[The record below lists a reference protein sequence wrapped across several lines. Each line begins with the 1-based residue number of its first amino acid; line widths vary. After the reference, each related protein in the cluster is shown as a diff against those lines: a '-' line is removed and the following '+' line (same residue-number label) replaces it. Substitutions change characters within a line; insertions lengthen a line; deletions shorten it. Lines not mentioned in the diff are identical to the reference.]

1 MAYDPV
7 SAIISAPV
15 SIYDVQ
21 QCFGSGRN
29 DVGGLIAN
37 VNINKWAKYKPVRS
51 ATIDTVTGQW
61 SAALNK
67 WLSSAIWWKTADG
80 KCGLNIDTFNSA
92 GSISISTNFL
102 YKLKNGLLPWNYLR
116 PQGGASSPYRLQDF
130 ARYYHDAVPAVGTC
144 GVQDGQVVWVHRT
157 GQATTLQIDYDAPSD
172 DEVNLTLQD
181 FTINSTPMSQ
191 FYLGMLLWR
200 ENGNYML
207 VTTSQPMGTGIS
219 VSIEVEIGYSD
230 TGNWSM
236 VPFICSQR
244 IQQGGTI
251 PAATYL
257 SAGIT
262 TPVSFIVKPDSQT
275 IEYFVSAAWNSANT
289 RISAF
294 TKVVNNL
301 SSTQNVMNVTIYIYT
316 TSSPSTTPDQGGS
329 LVTSRNIGSCT
340 IASGDDYDFSEQ
352 LFAVTRNTSLTYW
365 VGATGNGGGVE
376 PGSWMMVE
384 DADEPLQ

>member
-1 MAYDPV
+1 MGY
-7 SAIISAPV
+7 SASSGIISGPV
-15 SIYDVQ
+15 NIRDVQ
-21 QCFGSGRN
+21 QCFGTSRN
-29 DVGGLIAN
+29 DVGNLISN
-37 VNINKWAKYKPVRS
+37 VAINKWAKYKPVRLAS
-51 ATIDTVTGQW
+51 IDTVTGQW
-61 SAALNK
+61 N
-67 WLSSAIWWKTADG
+67 SSQSNWKSTATWWKGDG
-80 KCGLNIDTFNSA
+80 KCGFSIDTFGSA
-92 GSISISTNFL
+92 GSIDISSNFL

-130 ARYYHDAVPAVGTC
+130 AMYYHDAVPAVGMC

-207 VTTSQPMGTGIS
+207 VTASQPMGTGIS

-236 VPFICSQR
+236 VPFVCSQR

-262 TPVSFIVKPDSQT
+262 TPVTFIVKPDTQT

-289 RISAF
+289 SISAF
-294 TKVVNNL
+294 TKVINNL
-301 SSTQNVMNVTIYIYT
+301 SSTQNITNVTIYIYT
-316 TSSPSTTPDQGGS
+316 TSSPSTTPDTGGT

-340 IASGDDYDFSEQ
+340 VASGDDYDFSEQ
-352 LFAVTRNTSLTYW
+352 IFLLTRNTSLTYW

>member
-92 GSISISTNFL
+92 GSIRVSTDFL

-191 FYLGMLLWR
+191 LFLGMLLWR

-207 VTTSQPMGTGIS
+207 VTTSRPMGTGIS

-244 IQQGGTI
+244 IQQGGEI

-262 TPVSFIVKPDSQT
+262 TPINFIAKPDTQA

-294 TKVVNNL
+294 TKVINNL

>member
-1 MAYDPV
+1 MAY
-7 SAIISAPV
+7 SNGIITAPV
-15 SIYDVQ
+15 SISDVQ
-21 QCFGSGRN
+21 RAIGSSAN
-29 DVGGLIAN
+29 DVGRLCVGA
-37 VNINKWAKYKPVRS
+37 NINKWAKYKPVRS
-51 ATIDTVTGQW
+51 AVIDTVTGQW
-61 SAALNK
+61 SATLNA
-67 WLSSAIWWKTADG
+67 WLSSAHWWKAADG

-130 ARYYHDAVPAVGTC
+130 AQYYHDAVPAVGTC

-236 VPFICSQR
+236 MPFICSQR

-262 TPVSFIVKPDSQT
+262 TPVSFIAKPDSQT

-294 TKVVNNL
+294 TKVINNL

-316 TSSPSTTPDQGGS
+316 TSSPSIKPGQGGDT

-340 IASGDDYDFSEQ
+340 IAPGDDYDFSEQ

-365 VGATGNGGGVE
+365 IGATGNGGSVDFESWQQIEE
-376 PGSWMMVE
+376 P
-384 DADEPLQ
+384 DEPLQ

>member
-1 MAYDPV
+1 MSYNPTEK
-7 SAIISAPV
+7 IISAPV

-51 ATIDTVTGQW
+51 STIDTVTGQW
-61 SAALNK
+61 STVLNK
-67 WLSSAIWWKTADG
+67 WLSSAIWWKADG
-80 KCGLNIDTFNSA
+80 KCGFNIDTFNSA
-92 GSISISTNFL
+92 GSISIPTNFL
-102 YKLKNGLLPWNYLR
+102 YKLKNGLLPWEYLR

-130 ARYYHDAVPAVGTC
+130 ARYFHDAVPAVGTC

-219 VSIEVEIGYSD
+219 VSIDVEIGYSD

-244 IQQGGTI
+244 IQQGGEI

-262 TPVSFIVKPDSQT
+262 TPINFIAKPDTQA

-294 TKVVNNL
+294 TKVINNL